1 MKPNEEHLS
10 LTRILAYSVP
20 ATPLIFMTFLV
31 NLYLLKF
38 TTDVLMIAPAVF
50 GAAFATARVWDAVS
64 DPLAGYWSDRTRSRL
79 GRRRPW
85 LLAASIPMTIAF
97 AAVWSPP
104 HLEGRVLEIWMGVA
118 IFVYYTAQ
126 SAAYVPH
133 LALGAELTLDYHE
146 RSKLAT
152 GRGAFE
158 LLGMLLAAGAIGYL
172 GTAQVPRAAG
182 THLSVAF
189 GVMTV
194 VLIALHVSFTRER
207 KTFQGRGAVS
217 GLSAGRDVLRNPHAR
232 ILLLVFFIEML
243 SIGFL
248 AVLFPFM
255 AEHVGSGLN
264 PGVAMGAVM
273 GIAALSVPFWLR
285 LSKRYGKRVP
295 WMIGIGAKGT
305 GFGLLYFI
313 GVDQTLT
320 DLIPIMLIGAGQ
332 ACTSILPTS
341 IKADVIDYDELETGD
356 RKEGAYFAAWN
367 LAIKLASAVSIGASA
382 FLLQW
387 AGYQPNALEQAP
399 TTVAAMKV
407 LTAALPFALHL
418 VALLL
423 LLRFRLGPDEHER
436 IRRQLDATNP
446 VHKGELQ

>member
-1 MKPNEEHLS
+1 MTTNEGHLS
-10 LTRILAYSVP
+10 LGQILAYSLP
-20 ATPLIFMTFLV
+20 AAPLIFMTFLV

-50 GAAFATARVWDAVS
+50 GVAFATARVWDAIS

-85 LLAASIPMTIAF
+85 LLAACLPMGIAF

-104 HLEGRVLEIWMGVA
+104 QFDGPALEVWMGVA

-133 LALGAELTLDYHE
+133 LALGAEVTLDYHE
-146 RSKLAT
+146 RSRLAT

-172 GTAQVPRAAG
+172 GAAQLPRVAG
-182 THLSVAF
+182 SQLSAGF
-189 GVMTV
+189 ALATV
-194 VLIALHVSFTRER
+194 VLIALHVRFTRER
-207 KTFQGRGAVS
+207 DDFQGRGAAS
-217 GLSAGRDVLRNPHAR
+217 FRSAARDVLRNPHAR
-232 ILLLVFFIEML
+232 ILLFVFFIEML

-248 AVLFPFM
+248 GVLFPFL

-273 GIAALSVPFWLR
+273 GVAAVSVPLWLR
-285 LSKRYGKRVP
+285 LSRRFGKRVP
-295 WMIGIGAKGT
+295 WMIGIAAKGT
-305 GFGLLYFI
+305 GFGLMYFI
-313 GVDQTLT
+313 GTEVDIVSFL
-320 DLIPIMLIGAGQ
+320 PIALIGAGQ
-332 ACTSILPTS
+332 ACTAILPTS

-367 LAIKLASAVSIGASA
+367 LVIKLASAVSIGASA

-387 AGYQPNALEQAP
+387 AGYQPNAADQAP
-399 TTVAAMKV
+399 ATLDALMA
-407 LTAALPFALHL
+407 LSSALPFVLHL
-418 VALLL
+418 LALALLF
-423 LLRFRLGPDEHER
+423 RFRLGPKEHAR
-436 IRRQLDATNP
+436 IRRALDTTGW
-446 VHKGELQ
+446 VHKGDPK